1 MTKTALKR
9 IELGERAPAV
19 TIHARETGL
28 WIQVAMTRDEAKVVA
43 AKSVQNPRAKSS
55 ASRKVLVA
63 IRDLMGQET
72 RDRSEFIQADI
83 PLKLKQAL
91 GKAAKSKKETVTKL
105 MFLFL
110 ARWID
115 PNNGK
120 IKMKK
125 GSGGREVR
133 VGPRNFR
140 TYVAATEPLYQRAS
154 EEGALVR
161 LQVQVGRRI
170 CRTLRGLLASSR
182 IPIGH
187 FLTALA
193 ADILDH
199 EGVALEEVMG
209 VDEPGK
215 GRGEGR

>member
-43 AKSVQNPRAKSS
+43 A
-55 ASRKVLVA
+55 KVLVA